1 MELVTL
7 QAIDLKE
14 LDHDALVDFLNTY
27 VIKGCEIYFGKN
39 NIVYVINK

>member
-27 VIKGCEIYFGKN
+27 VIKGCEIYFGKK
-39 NIVYVINK
+39 NIVYVISK